1 MNIKKLVLTT
11 CIGIFFIPFYA
22 AHADTIK
29 DLETIAKAIGFINN
43 GPSGEVQM
51 DILYNPGNAESVAH
65 ADEIL
70 DLTADGVRGKIT
82 LTGRKIS
89 STSDAA
95 SKIIFI
101 TRGTDNL
108 YGAALNAAAANGGL
122 TVSTDENCLGTG
134 CVLVVKTNPN
144 IDILVSTAAASKTGT
159 TFSSVFS
166 MMITKR

>member
-1 MNIKKLVLTT
+1 MNIKNLILTT
-11 CIGIFFIPFYA
+11 CIGIFFIPFLT
-22 AHADTIK
+22 AHADTAK

-43 GPSGEVQM
+43 GPSGNIQM
-51 DILYNPGNAESVAH
+51 DILYNPDNEESVSH
-65 ADEIL
+65 ADEVL
-70 DLTADGVRGKIT
+70 ALTADGIGGKIT
-82 LTGRKIS
+82 LTGRKLS
-89 STSDAA
+89 SPSDST

-108 YGAALNAAAANGGL
+108 YGAALNTAAANGGL